1 MNIAPNSR
9 PSGLR
14 HARVPGL
21 AEGLI
26 WLSGFGIAG
35 VAAELALSRHW
46 QSPSQGIAWAS
57 VLLLAWGWAS
67 ARRLVTAGPGRHGP
81 TAAPHRR
88 RVTWIAA
95 LATAIGVLGVW
106 MHVSGNHEAGPL
118 DAVYGGLWDGMSPW
132 RQWWLALS
140 MRVGPAPALASGA
153 LVLLAGM
160 LWLAASADHAPD

>member
-1 MNIAPNSR
+1 MGVGA
-9 PSGLR
+9 L
-14 HARVPGL
+14 
-21 AEGLI
+21 
-26 WLSGFGIAG
+26 AG
-35 VAAELALSRHW
+35 VGL
-46 QSPSQGIAWAS
+46 GIGAPPRDGRPRPAWS
-57 VLLLAWGWAS
+57 
-67 ARRLVTAGPGRHGP
+67 HGG
-81 TAAPHRR
+81 PHRR

>member
-1 MNIAPNSR
+1 MNIAPPPPLSAPRR
-9 PSGLR
+9 PRLSGL
-14 HARVPGL
+14 AVGIL
-21 AEGLI
+21 

-46 QSPSQGIAWAS
+46 QSPTQGIAWVS

-67 ARRLVTAGPGRHGP
+67 ARRLVSTDPGDHDP
-81 TAAPHRR
+81 AAATHRR
-88 RVTWIAA
+88 RVTWIA
-95 LATAIGVLGVW
+95 LLTTAIGVLGVW